1 MCSNFLKG
9 WKIQP
14 NWHFG
19 SCRRGKR
26 GWCRLRYRNDASFPH
41 TLCIRF
47 SRILA
52 LHCYRCYN
60 RNEIHTHCKM
70 HHCLALFASA
80 ARASLLPVH
89 PCYKFYISCFQFLNV
104 LLHVCRKW
112 MFLWKLLK
120 KFRLMIVFYKCTVKL
135 HDVHVLSVQ
144 LKHIC
149 LSLSDNFFMLQCDML
164 QACAICNLI
173 CDTLH
178 LKLQH
183 EQSVKWWPMTCCALH
198 PAAPIGLPLPRLA
211 SLFSFRK
218 HPRKTLVQHWEI
230 QTEKYSYIACL

>member
-26 GWCRLRYRNDASFPH
+26 GWCRLRHRNDASLLH

-47 SRILA
+47 PRILA

-80 ARASLLPVH
+80 ARASLLLVH

-149 LSLSDNFFMLQCDML
+149 LSLSDSTSLCYN
-164 QACAICNLI
+164 
-173 CDTLH
+173 
-178 LKLQH
+178 
-183 EQSVKWWPMTCCALH
+183 VTCCKRVPFAILFATLCIWSCNMNNLSSGDLW
-198 PAAPIGLPLPRLA
+198 PAAPCILQLLLVCLSLA
-211 SLFSFRK
+211 WHHSFHFGNTRER
-218 HPRKTLVQHWEI
+218 HLCNI
-230 QTEKYSYIACL
+230 EKYKLRNTAT